1 MTALTVNNMG
11 MQELTMTELDLVAG
25 GWDWGRVNWG
35 RAAAIG
41 TATAVG
47 GGIAGAS
54 GGPVGAGLGAVGG
67 FVGGFGAAVIS
78 NAW

>member
-25 GWDWGRVNWG
+25 GWDRGRVNWG

-41 TATAVG
+41 TATA
-47 GGIAGAS
+47 
-54 GGPVGAGLGAVGG
+54 VGAGLGAVGG

-78 NAW
+78 DAWQSLIISKIRIA